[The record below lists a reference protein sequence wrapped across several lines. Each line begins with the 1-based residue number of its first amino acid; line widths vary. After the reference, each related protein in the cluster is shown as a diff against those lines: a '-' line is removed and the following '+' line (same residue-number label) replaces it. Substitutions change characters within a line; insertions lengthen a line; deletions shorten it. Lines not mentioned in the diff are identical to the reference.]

1 MAEKSTEKKQVINVA
16 RTQWRGDDVAYRV
29 GRVIAK
35 VKVERGK
42 PDPERVRRIA
52 DELAGELLGRRGDV
66 VFAGPDRV
74 TSVTVTPSDS
84 RYAEQWGFPKI
95 KADQAWDHQT

>member
-1 MAEKSTEKKQVINVA
+1 MAENSTEKNHVINVA

-42 PDPERVRRIA
+42 PDAERVRRTA
-52 DELAGELLGRRGDV
+52 DEMAGE
-66 VFAGPDRV
+66 
-74 TSVTVTPSDS
+74 PSGA
-84 RYAEQWGFPKI
+84 R
-95 KADQAWDHQT
+95 

>member
-1 MAEKSTEKKQVINVA
+1 MAEKSTEKNHVINVA
-16 RTQWRGDDVAYRV
+16 RTQWRGDEVAYRV

-52 DELAGELLGRRGDV
+52 DELAGELPDARVLRVSAGTGDHRAHGARRRPTSSRPPSSCRAGVTWSSPGRTG
-66 VFAGPDRV
+66 
-74 TSVTVTPSDS
+74 
-84 RYAEQWGFPKI
+84 
-95 KADQAWDHQT
+95 